1 MRKTCGIC
9 QHSVEVNYAVKSKWD
24 NHKFEYTEL
33 FCIAAPPFASL
44 NKTSWG
50 DVVKGRSTLDRY
62 EKYPI
67 VSESAPC
74 SLYTL
79 SPNKKKIDAYKAGK
93 EKREQEVVKAKEKK
107 KLLWEGTK
115 EEKRKKKIA
124 VAKMAAKKRREREE
138 TLKSKLRK
146 IQQQKKYRD
155 KKKNEKEET
164 AETAKTKANEF
175 DRFEL
180 IDLEE

>member
-9 QHSVEVNYAVKSKWD
+9 QHSVEVNYTIKGKWG
-24 NHKFEYTEL
+24 NHKTEYTEL
-33 FCIAAPPFASL
+33 FCIAAPPSVSS

-50 DVVKGRSTLDRY
+50 DVVKGCSTLCRY
-62 EKYPI
+62 KKYPV

-79 SPNKKKIDAYKAGK
+79 SSNKKKIDAYKAGK
-93 EKREQEVVKAKEKK
+93 EKKKQEVAAGKEKK

-115 EEKRKKKIA
+115 EEKRKKKIVLARIA
-124 VAKMAAKKRREREE
+124 VEKREEREKA
-138 TLKSKLRK
+138 LKSKLRK
-146 IQQQKKYRD
+146 IQQKKYRD
-155 KKKNEKEET
+155 EKKNEKEE
-164 AETAKTKANEF
+164 AVKIAKTKANEF
-175 DRFEL
+175 DRFEI